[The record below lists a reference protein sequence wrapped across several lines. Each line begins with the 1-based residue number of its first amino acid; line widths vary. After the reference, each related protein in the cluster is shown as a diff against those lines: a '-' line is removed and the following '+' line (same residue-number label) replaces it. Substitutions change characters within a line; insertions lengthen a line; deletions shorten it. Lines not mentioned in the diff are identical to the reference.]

1 MIYIKSDTFADL
13 YMKAMDA
20 VYNHPEY
27 ECSPRGLKIKECT
40 NAVLELTNPY
50 SNLFKCSDKSLTMP
64 TAYTK
69 KEIALYLS
77 ATNSAETFSKA
88 TGFWSK
94 IANDDGTINSAYG
107 NLVFNPSLA
116 DGRSQFDWAY
126 DSLVADR
133 DSRQAIMRFNNTS
146 HQYNGVKDFPCTF
159 VGVFHIR
166 DNKLN
171 FTISMR
177 SNDIVKGLIHD
188 LPSFTLFQH
197 LMLLRLQTVYP
208 MLEMGT
214 YTHIDSSLHVY
225 ETEFDLVARRLAT
238 GLTENAFPMP
248 NDWRCI
254 KSHDIETIITE
265 KILNSRKGIKADRA
279 SLSLPSNEDFYNWLL
294 S

>member
-1 MIYIKSDTFADL
+1 MIYIKSDNFADL

-77 ATNSAETFSKA
+77 GTASAETFSKA
-88 TGFWSK
+88 TPFWSK
-94 IANDDGTINSAYG
+94 IANSDGTINSAYG
-107 NLVFNPSLA
+107 NLIFNPSLA

-126 DSLVADR
+126 DSLVADK

-166 DNKLN
+166 EDKLN
-171 FTISMR
+171 LTISMR

-197 LMLLRLQTVYP
+197 LMLLKLKSVYP
-208 MLEMGT
+208 ELEMGT

-225 ETEFDLVARRLAT
+225 ETEFDLVAKRLAV
-238 GLTENAFPMP
+238 GLEPNSFPMP

-254 KSHDIETIITE
+254 KSFDIAAVIDE
-265 KILNSRKGIKADRA
+265 KIEKGHKGTRVDSSAIG
-279 SLSLPSNEDFYNWLL
+279 LPTNEDFYNWLL